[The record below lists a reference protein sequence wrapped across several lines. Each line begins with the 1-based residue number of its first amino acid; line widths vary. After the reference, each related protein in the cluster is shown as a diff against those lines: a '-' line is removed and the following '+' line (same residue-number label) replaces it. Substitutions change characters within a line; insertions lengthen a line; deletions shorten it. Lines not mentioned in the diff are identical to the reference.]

1 MEGLPSGYRP
11 NVGVCLINDD
21 NMVSRKGI
29 KKKNT
34 IFVAVMGK
42 KCVLDLV
49 LVLVLVFV
57 QFLSDLIMGGW
68 FSVCFVV
75 SCHQNAIFLSCLIR
89 NNEGME
95 RFHVIFI

>member
-49 LVLVLVFV
+49 LVLVFV
-57 QFLSDLIMGGW
+57 QFLGNLIMGGW
-68 FSVCFVV
+68 FSVFFVV
-75 SCHQNAIFLSCLIR
+75 SCHQNAIF
-89 NNEGME
+89 
-95 RFHVIFI
+95 FILFD